1 MSLLEYAKKEL
12 SLAGLYD
19 SDSDYHGLVARAV
32 EQLVNVFSAQGHS
45 GLSANIVLYLFNEV
59 AHYRPL
65 TDLTND
71 PSEWNQVDKEMW
83 QSSRRPDAFS
93 RDGGKTY
100 YLLDDNPRVVYEAKA
115 NQ

>member
-19 SDSDYHGLVARAV
+19 NHGLVARAV

-71 PSEWNQVDKEMW
+71 PSKWNQVDKEMW
-83 QSSRRPDAFS
+83 QSSRI
-93 RDGGKTY
+93 
-100 YLLDDNPRVVYEAKA
+100 PRVVYEAKA